1 MLTPLK
7 DLEQKLAQ
15 LIAHIS
21 QIRATNL
28 SLRETNAALRTENQ
42 QLLEHMAQAQNRI
55 DLLLH
60 SLEQHD
66 EASDTEGS
74 K

>member
-15 LIAHIS
+15 LIAHVG
-21 QIRATNL
+21 QIRAENQT
-28 SLRETNAALRTENQ
+28 LRETNARLHAENQ
-42 QLLEHMAQAQNRI
+42 QLIERMAQAQNRV

-60 SLEQHD
+60 SLEQHS
-66 EASDTEGS
+66 ETTEGS
-74 K
+74 N